1 MAAQRGRSCPVR
13 RSAARSMAPQSSP
26 ACRATSWWRGRKD
39 WTGQGT
45 TVALGPTSAARPIGP
60 STAYPSMSAGRWG
73 HAGALPAS
81 DLKLAAPLLNRY
93 GCPLELRC
101 GRFSFVAI
109 SAHALRDSTNMLS
122 RFTVV
127 LLDMNGT
134 FMFGG
139 DRFGPEQDF
148 AATYHALGGRGL
160 AAQVVQDGVLACFET
175 LGEIYDDSARCDS
188 FPNVLET
195 LRDLPTTRNLPENEL
210 KLLERV
216 IAEHELGTVSETYAL
231 SLKRLAAT
239 HRLGVIANIISRKE
253 PWLSEFGRAG
263 VLNLFATT
271 VFSSDSRSVKPSQK
285 LFEQALGAIGAPRSE
300 VVFVGDSLRCDIGGA
315 AGAGLASV
323 WIDRAGRGRGA
334 SDPEPTFVIGNLLE
348 LIDS

>member
-1 MAAQRGRSCPVR
+1 MDFSSARLTLYDSRS
-13 RSAARSMAPQSSP
+13 
-26 ACRATSWWRGRKD
+26 
-39 WTGQGT
+39 
-45 TVALGPTSAARPIGP
+45 
-60 STAYPSMSAGRWG
+60 
-73 HAGALPAS
+73 
-81 DLKLAAPLLNRY
+81 
-93 GCPLELRC
+93 
-101 GRFSFVAI
+101 
-109 SAHALRDSTNMLS
+109 MLS

-148 AATYHALGGRGL
+148 APTYRALGGRRL

-175 LGEIYDDSARCDS
+175 LGAIYDDSARCDS
-188 FPNVLET
+188 FPAVLET
-195 LRDLPTTRNLPENEL
+195 LRDLPTTRDLPESEL

-216 IAEHELGTVSETYAL
+216 IAEHELGSVSETYAL
-231 SLKRLAAT
+231 ALKHLAAT

-263 VLNLFATT
+263 VLSLFETT
-271 VFSSDSRSVKPSQK
+271 VFSSDSRSVKPSRK
-285 LFEQALGAIGAPRSE
+285 LFEQALGAINAPRSE

-315 AGAGLASV
+315 AGAGLASI
-323 WIDRAGRGRGA
+323 WIDRAGRGRVA